1 VTPEAIAREAGE
13 THRSAMIARQ
23 RAWWI
28 GFVALCLAPF
38 AMIGDAPWLSVVC
51 FSISM
56 GAIFRITAMQARM
69 DRAKATL
76 AFLAADTPA

>member
-1 VTPEAIAREAGE
+1 MPEALARAAGE
-13 THRSAMIARQ
+13 AHRSAMIARQ

-38 AMIGDAPWLSVVC
+38 AIIADAPWLSVSC
-51 FSISM
+51 FTVSI
-56 GAIFRITAMQARM
+56 GGLFRVNAMQARM